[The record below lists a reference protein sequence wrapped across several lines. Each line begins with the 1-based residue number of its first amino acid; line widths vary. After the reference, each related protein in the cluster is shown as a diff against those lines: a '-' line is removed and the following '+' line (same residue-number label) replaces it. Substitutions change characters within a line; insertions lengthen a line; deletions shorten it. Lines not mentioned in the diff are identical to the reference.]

1 MVQIENGEIMLLLD
15 GRVFFFDETGRYT
28 SMSAK
33 EARSKNFTNLFF
45 DRNSRNF
52 SYEYPHIS
60 LVDDNLVLISLKKD
74 VIPRAILRLV
84 EGETYEDFEK
94 YIFYYQNLIAQKSY
108 PIKDLKNMV
117 VRRIGK
123 KYIFFNK
130 DEVVETLDKTE
141 IVKSDVVNLW
151 VDIYGF
157 LQFSNSKAPI
167 FIWREFSKEMLLT
180 MAYSKLKNG
189 DTVEDLRRYYKNSK
203 IHKREP
209 LEELDRFVTKIEQP
223 KFFRVPGNTNVST
236 FDYIYVDV
244 NLAVTWK
251 YDKEE
256 YYIKNK
262 KKIDE
267 MVLDKI
273 GKSFRFK
280 KCEVT
285 TNMLKLSRLS
295 LKNER
300 RILEFVFELKEV
312 S

>member
-1 MVQIENGEIMLLLD
+1 MVQIENGEIVLLLD
-15 GRVFFFDETGRYT
+15 GRVFFFDEAGRYT

-33 EARSKNFTNLFF
+33 EARTKNFSNLFF

-52 SYEYPHIS
+52 SYKYPHIFF
-60 LVDDNLVLISLKKD
+60 VDDNSVSIPLKKD
-74 VIPRAILRLV
+74 IISRAILRLV
-84 EGETYEDFEK
+84 EGETYEDFER
-94 YIFYYQNLIAQKSY
+94 YIFYYKDLIAQKSY

-123 KYIFFNK
+123 KYMFFNN
-130 DEVVETLDKTE
+130 EEIIETLDQTE
-141 IVKSDVVNLW
+141 IVKSDVVNLL
-151 VDIYGF
+151 VDMYGS
-157 LQFSNSKAPI
+157 LQFNISQVSS
-167 FIWREFSKEMLLT
+167 FFFVEFPNGVLRT
-180 MAYSKLKNG
+180 VAYSKLKNG
-189 DTVEDLRRYYKNSK
+189 DTVEDFRGYYKNSK

-209 LEELDRFVTKIEQP
+209 LKELDRFVTKIEQP
-223 KFFRVPGNTNVST
+223 RFFRMPGNTNVNT

-273 GKSFRFK
+273 SKCFRFK
-280 KCEVT
+280 KYEVA